1 MHEYFYGAQSST
13 YSFIRVPTVLFTDDQ
28 YKYVSAEAKV
38 LYGLLL
44 ARMDLSAKNGWLD
57 DQGRVY
63 IICTL
68 SEIMEKLN
76 CADNKATKL
85 MNELEDKCGLIER
98 KRQGLGKP
106 NLIYVKNFLSVDNA
120 VESRFKSRDNH
131 DSGVAEIT
139 IPDTSKSRPSNKDQ
153 KYIDLR
159 YTENPIYPGWDTDGM
174 SEYERYKEWFRRQ
187 LEIDILIL
195 DHPTEKETL
204 EGILDIL
211 AETCSSNKKEIRIAG
226 DDKPKEVVKSRLMK
240 LDSMHIQYVLDCL
253 KENTSDVK
261 NIKQYLLTSL
271 FNAPVTISPY
281 YQNRVNYEQPERV
294 QKIPI
299 SDLKPFRNHPFR
311 VVDDESMIRTTESI
325 SMFGV
330 LTPLLARP
338 LSDGSLEIIS
348 GHRRA
353 RAAEAAGLTEVPVI
367 VRKMTDDE
375 AVVLMVDSN
384 LQRENILPSERAFAY
399 KMKLEAMKRQGE
411 RTDLQEEG
419 TSRQVVGKLEAAD
432 VLGQDTGESGR
443 QVQRFI
449 RLTNLIPE
457 LLDMVDQRQISFN
470 PAVELSYLK
479 PEEQKNLIEAMDFT
493 QASPSL
499 SQAMRLKK
507 LSQEGNCSLD
517 DMCEI
522 LGEVK
527 KGDLERVAFKS
538 EQLRKYFPKSYTP
551 KQMSDVILK
560 LLDQWQKKRQ
570 RDKAR

>member
-204 EGILDIL
+204 EGILDMRNTVRPVT
-211 AETCSSNKKEIRIAG
+211 AKSSLRLIGKRSLFIKQ
-226 DDKPKEVVKSRLMK
+226 PSRLLMIWE
-240 LDSMHIQYVLDCL
+240 S
-253 KENTSDVK
+253 
-261 NIKQYLLTSL
+261 
-271 FNAPVTISPY
+271 
-281 YQNRVNYEQPERV
+281 RR
-294 QKIPI
+294 
-299 SDLKPFRNHPFR
+299 FRR
-311 VVDDESMIRTTESI
+311 
-325 SMFGV
+325 
-330 LTPLLARP
+330 
-338 LSDGSLEIIS
+338 
-348 GHRRA
+348 
-353 RAAEAAGLTEVPVI
+353 
-367 VRKMTDDE
+367 
-375 AVVLMVDSN
+375 
-384 LQRENILPSERAFAY
+384 
-399 KMKLEAMKRQGE
+399 
-411 RTDLQEEG
+411 
-419 TSRQVVGKLEAAD
+419 
-432 VLGQDTGESGR
+432 
-443 QVQRFI
+443 
-449 RLTNLIPE
+449 
-457 LLDMVDQRQISFN
+457 
-470 PAVELSYLK
+470 
-479 PEEQKNLIEAMDFT
+479 
-493 QASPSL
+493 
-499 SQAMRLKK
+499 
-507 LSQEGNCSLD
+507 
-517 DMCEI
+517 
-522 LGEVK
+522 
-527 KGDLERVAFKS
+527 
-538 EQLRKYFPKSYTP
+538 
-551 KQMSDVILK
+551 
-560 LLDQWQKKRQ
+560 
-570 RDKAR
+570 

>member
-159 YTENPIYPGWDTDGM
+159 YTENPIYPGWDADGM
-174 SEYERYKEWFRRQ
+174 SEYERYKEWFRTQ
-187 LEIDILIL
+187 LEIDILML

-261 NIKQYLLTSL
+261 NIKQYLLTTL

-281 YQNRVNYEQPERV
+281 YQNRVNY
-294 QKIPI
+294 
-299 SDLKPFRNHPFR
+299 DL
-311 VVDDESMIRTTESI
+311 
-325 SMFGV
+325 
-330 LTPLLARP
+330 
-338 LSDGSLEIIS
+338 
-348 GHRRA
+348 
-353 RAAEAAGLTEVPVI
+353 
-367 VRKMTDDE
+367 
-375 AVVLMVDSN
+375 
-384 LQRENILPSERAFAY
+384 Y
-399 KMKLEAMKRQGE
+399 
-411 RTDLQEEG
+411 
-419 TSRQVVGKLEAAD
+419 
-432 VLGQDTGESGR
+432 
-443 QVQRFI
+443 
-449 RLTNLIPE
+449 
-457 LLDMVDQRQISFN
+457 
-470 PAVELSYLK
+470 
-479 PEEQKNLIEAMDFT
+479 
-493 QASPSL
+493 
-499 SQAMRLKK
+499 
-507 LSQEGNCSLD
+507 
-517 DMCEI
+517 
-522 LGEVK
+522 
-527 KGDLERVAFKS
+527 
-538 EQLRKYFPKSYTP
+538 
-551 KQMSDVILK
+551 
-560 LLDQWQKKRQ
+560 
-570 RDKAR
+570 RDKL